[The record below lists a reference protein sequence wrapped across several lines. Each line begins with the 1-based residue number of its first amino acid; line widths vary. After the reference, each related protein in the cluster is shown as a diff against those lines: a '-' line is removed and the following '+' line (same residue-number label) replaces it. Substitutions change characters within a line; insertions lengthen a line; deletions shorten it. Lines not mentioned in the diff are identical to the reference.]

1 MMFRRWWPP
10 LLHLTV
16 LAVILPLAVWHI
28 AGLEEPDTGPL
39 SAEGYARP
47 ASGAAAD
54 DSAAD
59 ADRTADPAID
69 LGPLAARPLF
79 AKDRKGDASE
89 TAADAEIRAEPPADL
104 DLRMVG
110 YVNDGTRITAVV
122 AYGDNGREEVV
133 SEGDA
138 IAQMTVQ
145 KIERDSLILA
155 TGDGEITIRMFDR

>member
-1 MMFRRWWPP
+1 MMFLRWWPP

-28 AGLEEPDTGPL
+28 AGLAEPDTGSL
-39 SAEGYARP
+39 SAERYARP
-47 ASGAAAD
+47 ASGPAAD
-54 DSAAD
+54 DSAVD

-79 AKDRKGDASE
+79 AKDRKGDTSE
-89 TAADAEIRAEPPADL
+89 TAADAEIRAEPSADL

-110 YVNDGTRITAVV
+110 YINDGTRITAVV
-122 AYGDNGREEVV
+122 AFGDSGREEVV

-145 KIERDSLILA
+145 KIGRDSLILA